1 MDPGLILEFLD
12 RHRGKIV
19 GITLGLVFGWF
30 AISYGLLKA
39 VFVALCI
46 IIGYYA
52 GKAVDE
58 RVDVREKLS
67 RLFRER

>member
-1 MDPGLILEFLD
+1 MDPGLILEFLGN
-12 RHRGKIV
+12 HRGKII

-39 VFVALCI
+39 VFVAICI
-46 IIGYYA
+46 IAGYYA

>member
-39 VFVALCI
+39 VFVAFCI